1 MKIDTALYNNE
12 KRHLYFIVDTIL
24 SRDLASAF
32 RGLCV
37 SYAPAYTVVKCGIIL
52 STASLFQKHPSG
64 GHSGPHMESS
74 CCTRSCEVKR
84 DGGMS
89 INNGFHHKGP
99 TISPP

>member
-37 SYAPAYTVVKCGIIL
+37 SYAPAYTV
-52 STASLFQKHPSG
+52 G
-64 GHSGPHMESS
+64 G
-74 CCTRSCEVKR
+74 
-84 DGGMS
+84 
-89 INNGFHHKGP
+89 N
-99 TISPP
+99 